1 MSGGH
6 FNYDEYR
13 LIEMAESIDI
23 LLEQSP
29 HKMNEYGDRLYYGY
43 NQNTLEEFRK
53 TATMLRE
60 AYKRLKRIDYLV
72 SGDDSEYDFN
82 CWINSNV

>member
-6 FNYDEYR
+6 FNYNEYR
-13 LIEMAESIDI
+13 LIEMAESIDA

-29 HKMNEYGDRLYYGY
+29 HKMNEYGDGLQYDY
-43 NQNTLEEFRK
+43 NQKTLEEFRK
-53 TATMLRE
+53 TANMLRE

-82 CWINSNV
+82 YFINSNV